1 MQNAVT
7 IVPPHPHLLVRPSRR
22 AGSLR
27 PLALRASW
35 TLRLQEMCASAAA
48 GLLQAEDAIELCT
61 VCNLS
66 SALESLSRGYNC
78 ELWLQVGCDSAL
90 RVA

>member
-1 MQNAVT
+1 MCEGQADMRNAVT

-35 TLRLQEMCASAAA
+35 TLRLQEMCATAAA
-48 GLLQAEDAIELCT
+48 GLVQAEDAIELCT
-61 VCNLS
+61 VCKFVLGT
-66 SALESLSRGYNC
+66 RIRVTR
-78 ELWLQVGCDSAL
+78 LQL
-90 RVA
+90 